1 MEKEKLIKRR
11 GTISPGKRGVRNKA
25 RKGGSLT
32 IKPIPNL
39 NFVKIQRQVIQAAE
53 EVKKLRNVSFIMKMR
68 KTILATDSAD
78 KGTHIDGSIIGIQI
92 KSKAVSSLVS
102 KISSDLTS
110 SAARVKLVRT
120 VMQDKRD
127 FPLSLYR
134 NLMIQAALT
143 IYLGDITP
151 ATLQIAGQTYRLYLE
166 KIISTHKK
174 GLLVVQS
181 KQLKNVNLDVISV
194 KDLIKMEED
203 EEREIDENE
212 KLVIQEIKITLKLLE
227 YTDSLDEDT
236 RDSIT
241 MTIHL
246 DELNDL
252 SSKHRVNSLFAV
264 SESTESTKNKHML
277 IVRKTLVALEVIKRI
292 PVLHPIGL
300 KIIAKLQEID
310 SKLPLPYLIE
320 ARFHMQ
326 ALRIFTLRIV
336 MKEFSARPSV
346 TPTFNKAIVAYH
358 KALKRALLSNPKRT
372 DIIVLSEFAQV
383 SYYAYERR
391 KILNLANH
399 GVLKIL
405 EMGKKAVDVLAPSNR
420 VYIKQQK
427 DILSALKKM
436 KNID

>member
-53 EVKKLRNVSFIMKMR
+53 EVKKLRNFSFIMKMR
-68 KTILATDSAD
+68 KTILATNSAD

-227 YTDSLDEDT
+227 YIDSLDEDT

-326 ALRIFTLRIV
+326 ALRILTLRIV

>member
-53 EVKKLRNVSFIMKMR
+53 EVKKLRNFSFMMKMR
-68 KTILATDSAD
+68 KTILATDSSD

-227 YTDSLDEDT
+227 YIDSLDEDT

-326 ALRIFTLRIV
+326 ALRILTLRIV
-336 MKEFSARPSV
+336 MKEFSARPSL

>member
-53 EVKKLRNVSFIMKMR
+53 EVKKLRNFSFIMKMR

-326 ALRIFTLRIV
+326 ALRILTLRIV

>member
-68 KTILATDSAD
+68 KTILATDSSD

>member
-53 EVKKLRNVSFIMKMR
+53 EVKKLRNFSFIMKMR

>member
-53 EVKKLRNVSFIMKMR
+53 EVKKLRNFSFMMKMR
-68 KTILATDSAD
+68 KTILATDSSD

-151 ATLQIAGQTYRLYLE
+151 ATLQITGQTYRLYLE

-326 ALRIFTLRIV
+326 ALRILTLRIV
-336 MKEFSARPSV
+336 MKEFSARPSL

>member
-53 EVKKLRNVSFIMKMR
+53 EVKKLRNFSFMMKMR
-68 KTILATDSAD
+68 KTILATDSSD

-151 ATLQIAGQTYRLYLE
+151 ATLQITGQTYRLYLE

-227 YTDSLDEDT
+227 YIDSLDEDT

-300 KIIAKLQEID
+300 KIVEKLQDID

-326 ALRIFTLRIV
+326 ALRILTLRIV
-336 MKEFSARPSV
+336 MKEFSARPSL

>member
-11 GTISPGKRGVRNKA
+11 GTIPPGKRGVRNKA

-53 EVKKLRNVSFIMKMR
+53 EVKKLRNFSFIMKMR
-68 KTILATDSAD
+68 KTILATDSSD

-326 ALRIFTLRIV
+326 ALRILTLRIV

>member
-53 EVKKLRNVSFIMKMR
+53 EVKKLRNFSFIMKMR

-151 ATLQIAGQTYRLYLE
+151 ATLQITGQTYRLYLE

-326 ALRIFTLRIV
+326 ALRILTLRIV

>member
-53 EVKKLRNVSFIMKMR
+53 EVKKLRNFSFMMKMR

-326 ALRIFTLRIV
+326 ALRILTLRIV
-336 MKEFSARPSV
+336 MKEFSARPSL